1 VQKFNRELKVKS
13 MSYGFV
19 FDDLWIEPG
28 SKEKKTSDTLSRMTS
43 EILKNKKRQSIESEE
58 FLDFQSSDKKLAL
71 LNLVCILAI

>member
-28 SKEKKTSDTLSRMTS
+28 SKEKKTSDTLSRMTT
-43 EILKNKKRQSIESEE
+43 EILKNKKKTEYRVRRVFGFSV
-58 FLDFQSSDKKLAL
+58 F
-71 LNLVCILAI
+71 